1 MTDKEILQKIEQGVK
16 NSENWEVYHHL
27 TDNLGSPAL
36 MLRKT
41 NTNADRLGVN
51 IDVFKGY
58 AYLFLDNGTPA
69 EPGKPFSVQTLTSL
83 NALTELLDIVKPY
96 IKRN

>member
-1 MTDKEILQKIEQGVK
+1 MIDKEILQKIEQKVK
-16 NSENWEVYHHL
+16 DSENWSVYHHL
-27 TDNLGSPAL
+27 TDNLGSPAI
-36 MLRKT
+36 MLREA

-69 EPGKPFSVQTLTSL
+69 EPYQAILSMHSNYLTFEQKMAYL
-83 NALTELLDIVKPY
+83 VKPY
-96 IKRN
+96 IKR

>member
-58 AYLFLDNGTPA
+58 AYLFLDNGTPT

-83 NALTELLDIVKPY
+83 NALIELLDIVKPY

>member
-1 MTDKEILQKIEQGVK
+1 MTDKEILQKIEQSVK
-16 NSENWEVYHHL
+16 DSENWEVYHPL

-36 MLRKT
+36 ILRKT

-69 EPGKPFSVQTLTSL
+69 EPGKPFSVQTLRSL
-83 NALTELLDIVKPY
+83 NVLTELLDIVRPY
-96 IKRN
+96 IKR

>member
-1 MTDKEILQKIEQGVK
+1 MTDKEILQKIEQSVK
-16 NSENWEVYHHL
+16 DSENWEVYHHL
-27 TDNLGSPAL
+27 TPNLSAL
-36 MLRKT
+36 ILRKT

-69 EPGKPFSVQTLTSL
+69 EPGKPFSVQTLSSL